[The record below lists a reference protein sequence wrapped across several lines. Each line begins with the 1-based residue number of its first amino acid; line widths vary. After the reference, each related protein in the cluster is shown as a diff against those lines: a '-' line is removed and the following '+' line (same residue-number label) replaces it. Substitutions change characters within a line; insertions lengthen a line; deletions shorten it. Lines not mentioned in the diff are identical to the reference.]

1 MRMTVTEL
9 IKELEKC
16 EGSSHV
22 QFQTGIGNSGPAYTN
37 GVARVDRFVGRVAIV
52 IQSEA

>member
-1 MRMTVTEL
+1 MRMTVAEL

-16 EGSSHV
+16 EGNAPV
-22 QFQTGIGNSGPAYTN
+22 QFQTAIGNSGPVYTN

-52 IQSEA
+52 IQQEA